1 MSTPIIFINSF
12 LIHFTLGGLTG
23 MVLSSSALDVLLTET
38 LFVVGHFHLVL
49 ALSAVDAISA
59 LFYVT
64 TKRILKRPI
73 NEQLSRISAIL
84 FSYGSTI
91 TFVTMMLNTSMSR
104 RYPHYTESYAIIN
117 FITTFGSIIGFISF
131 SLFVL

>member
-1 MSTPIIFINSF
+1 
-12 LIHFTLGGLTG
+12 

-49 ALSAVDAISA
+49 ALSAIDAISA
-59 LFYVT
+59 FIYVYI
-64 TKRILKRPI
+64 KRILKRPI
-73 NEQLSRISAIL
+73 NEQLSRISDLL

-104 RYPHYTESYAIIN
+104 RYPHYNDSYAFVN
-117 FITTFGSIIGFISF
+117 FITTFGSIIAFISF
-131 SLFVL
+131 CLSIYNILVIDNNSNFSCCNDINCS